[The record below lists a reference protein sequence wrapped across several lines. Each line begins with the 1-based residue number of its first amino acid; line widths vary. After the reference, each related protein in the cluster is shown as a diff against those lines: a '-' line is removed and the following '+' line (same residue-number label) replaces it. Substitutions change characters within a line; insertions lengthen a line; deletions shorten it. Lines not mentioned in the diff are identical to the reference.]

1 MKRED
6 MPCHLRRQDDT
17 QKSNHLFAYRGHH
30 HGVSLVKK
38 SKPDMKL
45 LDETKIKHLERQLS
59 NPNLPPEIKV
69 SIKTAI
75 DNIRGEKK
83 VDRKW
88 KPYIKGEK

>member
-1 MKRED
+1 
-6 MPCHLRRQDDT
+6 
-17 QKSNHLFAYRGHH
+17 
-30 HGVSLVKK
+30 
-38 SKPDMKL
+38 MKL